1 MSKPLQP
8 LIDEFAISNPV
19 PITEMRPAI
28 HVTLPMGW
36 RNMNHAI
43 KAARRPF
50 NEGKKAVLVA
60 VVYFSAIAIV
70 NRARQSQLPSNTP
83 RFTTVLVRFLRE
95 TMRMHIPA
103 GKSVTISQKEKTIG
117 SMRPS
122 ASLET
127 E

>member
-1 MSKPLQP
+1 MRS
-8 LIDEFAISNPV
+8 AA
-19 PITEMRPAI
+19 PITETRPANQ
-28 HVTLPMGW
+28 VTFPIGCLKVSQ
-36 RNMNHAI
+36 AI
-43 KAARRPF
+43 NAARRPF

-60 VVYFSAIAIV
+60 VVYLSAMAIV

-83 RFTTVLVRFLRE
+83 RFRTVLVRFLRE
-95 TMRMHIPA
+95 TMRIHIPA

-117 SMRPS
+117 SMRPR